1 MHLLSKSSALA
12 VLLAGFTGALAAG
25 LAPDDRLYFSWD
37 GYRVAHYRSPPT
49 APVEGGQ
56 RVDTDQVRQ
65 LLQQQP
71 HPVLIDVQPVGW
83 QDGIFLITRPRLHL
97 PGSIWLPN
105 VGLGEPGDRLERY
118 FRTQLEQ
125 ATGADPFYPV
135 ILYCTADCW
144 MSWNAVRR
152 ASRWGYQQLYWYAE
166 GTDGW
171 REAGLEL
178 VTGTPVPL
186 PADG

>member
-1 MHLLSKSSALA
+1 MHLFTKLSAS
-12 VLLAGFTGALAAG
+12 VCLLAGFTGALAAG
-25 LAPDDRLYFSWD
+25 LAADDRLYFSWD
-37 GYRVAHYRSPPT
+37 GYRIAHYRSPPT

-56 RVDTDQVRQ
+56 RIDTDQVRQ
-65 LLQQQP
+65 LLQEQP
-71 HPVLIDVQPVGW
+71 RPVLIDVQPVGW

-105 VGLGEPGDRLERY
+105 VGLGEPDERLLRY
-118 FRTQLEQ
+118 FRTQLKK
-125 ATGADPFYPV
+125 ATGEDPFYPV

-152 ASRWGYQQLYWYAE
+152 ASRWGYQRLYWYAE

-178 VTGTPVPL
+178 VRGTPVPL
-186 PADG
+186 PSDS